1 MDWETRSE
9 LDLTIVGGALYA
21 KHPSTM
27 PLLLSWAVDDGP
39 VKLWVPDLSSHL
51 SPKVWSFVKGYVDAV
66 GAFPPELHAFA
77 KSAGCY
83 WVAWNMAFDRQIA
96 QHCATPRFGFP
107 DMPTT
112 KTLDAM
118 AQAAA
123 SNLPGRLDMAG
134 RVLGLGSKTVGG
146 KGIMKKFA
154 DAGTPMPDNIDD
166 WKTYLDYSRQD
177 TVLMR
182 DIWKVTRPLDASEWQ
197 EYWVSE
203 AINDRGMLA
212 DLDVC
217 RGALKYRAEDEA
229 YNRDEIK
236 RLTHGAVP
244 AVTMTARINGWMYP
258 RLSHELQEFMVKE
271 RNEAGE
277 PTKFTLSKDTI
288 GRLLE
293 EIGLSDTPPEDE
305 VVEVL
310 ELLQFGRSSSAVKF
324 EKILNQADEGRLKG
338 SYVFNGAGQT
348 GRFSSRGVQVHNL
361 PRKSMN
367 TKQNKTLELDLL
379 DMIAAQE
386 PIEKLRQY
394 GPVSS
399 TLSKLI
405 RPTFHA
411 PKGRLLVWGDWAA
424 IEARVAPWLANSH
437 SARKAVLEPFETGAD
452 LYILN
457 AESIFGVPADVIL
470 ERYNNGDKEA
480 NEMRQ
485 SGKVACIAE
494 GQLVLTD
501 TGLVPIEDV
510 TLDMKVWDGQSF
522 VSHQGSVFKGYK
534 DVWEYQGLTATDD
547 HIVWTTEGT
556 CKFGD
561 AAASGLDL
569 VQSGAGRHPLWVGD
583 DHISRAPVRV
593 PQLGGVLRERRMHRL
608 WSEELGVSGQF
619 ATRHIEWLP
628 SLLAA
633 TAGAKMAGPQVI
645 GRQRQ
650 VSEPE
655 APGVRELRWSRGRVP
670 VRVGAGG
677 GVMGSEEPR
686 LASRSGDRPDRRG
699 RALRAGEHSLGHGTS
714 AAGQQTVVE
723 DRGELG
729 LRAVGVAVCV
739 QHGTPQTATGVQ
751 PRGDNCSGA
760 RRGQREA
767 QMLAQYRGKVA
778 VYDIVNAGPNHRFTV
793 SGKLVHNCLAL
804 GFLGGAGAL
813 KAMARGY
820 GMKLSNEDAQ
830 KIVDGWRERNR
841 WARIFGDQC
850 EGAAFS
856 AMNNPTTPF
865 DAGLL
870 QYVFMPNLLRGTL
883 LCRLPDGRFLS
894 YPMAKVEEIEK
905 FDRKSM
911 AITYLNGVGRRSLWT
926 GLQLEN
932 GCQGI
937 AASLLRQTL
946 VKIHT
951 TVNSADIVGHT
962 HDEVI
967 CETNEDNAELFAE
980 RLKSIMLEGF
990 DWTTGLPLGAEV
1002 KTSWYYHKG

>member
-21 KHPSTM
+21 KHASTM

-154 DAGTPMPDNIDD
+154 DAGTPMPDNVDD

-293 EIGLSDTPPEDE
+293 EISLSDTPPEDE

-348 GRFSSRGVQVHNL
+348 GRYSSRGVQVHNL

-367 TKQNKTLELDLL
+367 TRANPKLELDLL

-485 SGKVACIAE
+485 SGKVA
-494 GQLVLTD
+494 V
-501 TGLVPIEDV
+501 
-510 TLDMKVWDGQSF
+510 
-522 VSHQGSVFKGYK
+522 
-534 DVWEYQGLTATDD
+534 
-547 HIVWTTEGT
+547 
-556 CKFGD
+556 
-561 AAASGLDL
+561 
-569 VQSGAGRHPLWVGD
+569 
-583 DHISRAPVRV
+583 
-593 PQLGGVLRERRMHRL
+593 
-608 WSEELGVSGQF
+608 
-619 ATRHIEWLP
+619 
-628 SLLAA
+628 
-633 TAGAKMAGPQVI
+633 
-645 GRQRQ
+645 
-650 VSEPE
+650 
-655 APGVRELRWSRGRVP
+655 
-670 VRVGAGG
+670 
-677 GVMGSEEPR
+677 
-686 LASRSGDRPDRRG
+686 
-699 RALRAGEHSLGHGTS
+699 
-714 AAGQQTVVE
+714 
-723 DRGELG
+723 
-729 LRAVGVAVCV
+729 
-739 QHGTPQTATGVQ
+739 
-751 PRGDNCSGA
+751 
-760 RRGQREA
+760 
-767 QMLAQYRGKVA
+767 
-778 VYDIVNAGPNHRFTV
+778 
-793 SGKLVHNCLAL
+793 LAL

-856 AMNNPTTPF
+856 AMNNPTTTF

-894 YPMAKVEEIEK
+894 YPMAKIEEIEK
-905 FDRKSM
+905 FDKPTM
-911 AITYLNGVGRRSLWT
+911 AITYLNGAGRRSLWT
-926 GLQLEN
+926 GLQIEN
-932 GCQGI
+932 CTQAT

-946 VKIHT
+946 VRIES
-951 TVNSADIVGHT
+951 TVSDADIVGHT

-967 CETNEDNAELFAE
+967 CETDEDNAELFAD

-1002 KTSWYYHKG
+1002 KTSWYYRK

>member
-1 MDWETRSE
+1 MAYCFMDWETRSA
-9 LDLTIVGGALYA
+9 LDLTIVGGARYA
-21 KHPSTM
+21 KHPSTL
-27 PLLLSWAVDDGP
+27 PLLLSWAIDDGP
-39 VKLWVPDLSSHL
+39 VKLWVPDLSAEL
-51 SPKVWSFVKGYVDAV
+51 PAKVWKFVKGYVDAV
-66 GAFPPELHAFA
+66 GTFPPELHAFA
-77 KSAGCY
+77 KSAGSY

-154 DAGTPMPDNIDD
+154 DAAIPMPDKVDD

-177 TVLMR
+177 TALMR
-182 DIWKVTRPLDASEWQ
+182 DIWRVTRPLDASEWQ

-203 AINDRGMLA
+203 AINDRGLLA

-217 RGALKYRAEDEA
+217 RGALKYRSEDEA

-236 RLTHGAVP
+236 RLSHNEVP
-244 AVTMTARINGWMYP
+244 AVTMTSRINKWIYP
-258 RLSHELQEFMVKE
+258 RLSHELQEFVVKE

-277 PTKFTLSKDTI
+277 PVKYTLSKDVI

-324 EKILNQADEGRLKG
+324 EKILNQADDGRLKG

-348 GRFSSRGVQVHNL
+348 GRYCVAPDTLVDTPTGPQRIVDLRPGDTVITHADRPGTVTDRIYKGREEMYRLTGPNGEHLVATAAHRLLTGYGWLRLNDCFENLDGRLVLLDGCEPISTYGDSAGQWTLEPVGEGEVWDISVAGDESYRAQGCIHHNSSRGVQVHNL

-367 TKQNKTLELDLL
+367 TKANPKLELDLL

-386 PIEKLRQY
+386 PIEKLREY

-411 PKGRLLVWGDWAA
+411 PKGRTLVWGDWAA

-457 AESIFGVPADVIL
+457 AEAIFGIPSDIIM
-470 ERYNNGDKEA
+470 ERYRNGDKEA
-480 NEMRQ
+480 GEMRQ

-510 TLDMKVWDGQSF
+510 STDMRVWDGEGF
-522 VSHQGSVFKGYK
+522 VQHSGSVFNGFK
-534 DVWEYQGLTATDD
+534 DVWEYQGLTATLD
-547 HIVWTTEGT
+547 HIVWTAEGER
-556 CKFGD
+556 KFGD
-561 AAASGLDL
+561 AIASGLNL
-569 VQSGAGRHPLWVGD
+569 VSSG
-583 DHISRAPVRV
+583 PVRDTA
-593 PQLGGVLRERRMHRL
+593 PFGEATY
-608 WSEELGVSGQF
+608 SGK
-619 ATRHIEWLP
+619 A
-628 SLLAA
+628 
-633 TAGAKMAGPQVI
+633 
-645 GRQRQ
+645 
-650 VSEPE
+650 
-655 APGVRELRWSRGRVP
+655 
-670 VRVGAGG
+670 
-677 GVMGSEEPR
+677 
-686 LASRSGDRPDRRG
+686 
-699 RALRAGEHSLGHGTS
+699 
-714 AAGQQTVVE
+714 
-723 DRGELG
+723 
-729 LRAVGVAVCV
+729 
-739 QHGTPQTATGVQ
+739 
-751 PRGDNCSGA
+751 
-760 RRGQREA
+760 
-767 QMLAQYRGKVA
+767 A
-778 VYDIVNAGPNHRFTV
+778 VYDIVNAGPDHRFTV

-830 KIVDGWRERNR
+830 KIVDGWRARNT
-841 WARIFGDQC
+841 WARTFGDQC

-856 AMNNPTTPF
+856 ALNNPTVPF

-870 QYVFMPNLLRGTL
+870 QYVFVPNLLRGTL
-883 LCRLPDGRFLS
+883 LCRLPDGRYIS
-894 YPMAKVEEIEK
+894 YPMAKIEEIEK
-905 FDRKSM
+905 FDKPTM
-911 AITYLNGVGRRSLWT
+911 AITYLNGAGRRSLWT
-926 GLQLEN
+926 GLQIEN
-932 GCQGI
+932 CTQAT

-946 VKIHT
+946 VRIES
-951 TVNSADIVGHT
+951 TVSDAIIVGHT

-967 CETNEDNAELFAE
+967 CETDEANAEAFAP
-980 RLKSIMLEGF
+980 RLKSIMVEGF
-990 DWTTGLPLGAEV
+990 DWSKGLPLGAEV
-1002 KTSWYYHKG
+1002 ATSWYYHK

>member
-1 MDWETRSE
+1 MAYCFMDWETRSA
-9 LDLTIVGGALYA
+9 LDLTIVGGARYA
-21 KHPSTM
+21 KHPSTL
-27 PLLLSWAVDDGP
+27 PLLLSWAIDDGP
-39 VKLWVPDLSSHL
+39 VKLWVPDLSAEL
-51 SPKVWSFVKGYVDAV
+51 PAKVWKFVKGYVDAV
-66 GAFPPELHAFA
+66 GTFPPELHAFA
-77 KSAGCY
+77 KSAGSY

-154 DAGTPMPDNIDD
+154 DAAIPMPDKVDD

-182 DIWKVTRPLDASEWQ
+182 DIWRVTRPLDGSEWQ

-203 AINDRGMLA
+203 AINDRGLLA

-217 RGALKYRAEDEA
+217 RGALKYRSEDEA

-236 RLTHGAVP
+236 RLSHNEVP
-244 AVTMTARINGWMYP
+244 AVTMTSRINKWIYP
-258 RLSHELQEFMVKE
+258 RLSHELQEFVVKE

-277 PTKFTLSKDTI
+277 PVKYTLSKDVI

-324 EKILNQADEGRLKG
+324 EKILNQADDGRLKG

-348 GRFSSRGVQVHNL
+348 GRYSSRGVQVHNL

-367 TKQNKTLELDLL
+367 TKANPKLELDLL

-386 PIEKLRQY
+386 PIEKLREY

-411 PKGRLLVWGDWAA
+411 PKGRTLVWGDWAA

-457 AESIFGVPADVIL
+457 AEAIFGVPSDIIM
-470 ERYNNGDKEA
+470 ERYRNGDKEA
-480 NEMRQ
+480 GEMRQ

-510 TLDMKVWDGQSF
+510 STDMRVWDGWRF
-522 VSHQGSVFKGYK
+522 VQHSGSVFNGFK
-534 DVWEYQGLTATDD
+534 DVWEYQGLTATLD
-547 HIVWTTEGT
+547 HIVWTAEGER
-556 CKFGD
+556 KFGD
-561 AAASGLDL
+561 AIASGLDL
-569 VQSGAGRHPLWVGD
+569 VSSGPVQD
-583 DHISRAPVRV
+583 TAPF
-593 PQLGGVLRERRMHRL
+593 GEATY
-608 WSEELGVSGQF
+608 SGK
-619 ATRHIEWLP
+619 A
-628 SLLAA
+628 
-633 TAGAKMAGPQVI
+633 
-645 GRQRQ
+645 
-650 VSEPE
+650 
-655 APGVRELRWSRGRVP
+655 
-670 VRVGAGG
+670 
-677 GVMGSEEPR
+677 
-686 LASRSGDRPDRRG
+686 
-699 RALRAGEHSLGHGTS
+699 
-714 AAGQQTVVE
+714 
-723 DRGELG
+723 
-729 LRAVGVAVCV
+729 
-739 QHGTPQTATGVQ
+739 
-751 PRGDNCSGA
+751 
-760 RRGQREA
+760 
-767 QMLAQYRGKVA
+767 A
-778 VYDIVNAGPNHRFTV
+778 VYDIVNAGPDHRFTV

-830 KIVDGWRERNR
+830 KIVDGWRARNT
-841 WARIFGDQC
+841 WARTFGDQC

-856 AMNNPTTPF
+856 ALNNPTVPF

-870 QYVFMPNLLRGTL
+870 QYVFVPNLLRGTL
-883 LCRLPDGRFLS
+883 LCRLPDGRYIS
-894 YPMAKVEEIEK
+894 YPMAKIEETEK
-905 FDRKSM
+905 FDKPTM
-911 AITYLNGVGRRSLWT
+911 AITYLNGAGRRSLWA
-926 GLQLEN
+926 GLQIEN
-932 GCQGI
+932 CTQAT

-946 VKIHT
+946 VRIES
-951 TVNSADIVGHT
+951 TVSDAIIVGHT

-967 CETNEDNAELFAE
+967 CETDEANAEAFAP
-980 RLKSIMLEGF
+980 RLKSIMVEGF
-990 DWTTGLPLGAEV
+990 DWSKGLPLGAEV
-1002 KTSWYYHKG
+1002 ATSWYYHK

>member
-1 MDWETRSE
+1 MAYCFMDWETRSA
-9 LDLTIVGGALYA
+9 LDLTIVGGARYA
-21 KHPSTM
+21 KHPSTL
-27 PLLLSWAVDDGP
+27 PLLLSWAIDDGP
-39 VKLWVPDLSSHL
+39 VKLWVPDLSAEL
-51 SPKVWSFVKGYVDAV
+51 PAKVWKFVKGYVDAV
-66 GAFPPELHAFA
+66 GTFPPELHAFA
-77 KSAGCY
+77 KSAGSY

-107 DMPTT
+107 DMPTA

-154 DAGTPMPDNIDD
+154 DAAIPMPDKIDD

-182 DIWKVTRPLDASEWQ
+182 DIWRVTRPLDASEWQ

-203 AINDRGMLA
+203 AINDRGLLA

-217 RGALKYRAEDEA
+217 RGALKYRSEDEA

-236 RLTHGAVP
+236 RLSHNEVP
-244 AVTMTARINGWMYP
+244 AVTMTSRINKWIYP
-258 RLSHELQEFMVKE
+258 RLSHELQEFVVKE

-277 PTKFTLSKDTI
+277 PVKYTLSKDVI

-348 GRFSSRGVQVHNL
+348 GRYSSRGVQVHNL

-367 TKQNKTLELDLL
+367 TKANPKLELDLL

-386 PIEKLRQY
+386 PIEKLRKY

-411 PKGRLLVWGDWAA
+411 PKGRTLVWGDWAA

-457 AESIFGVPADVIL
+457 AEAIFGIPSDIIM
-470 ERYNNGDKEA
+470 ERYRNGDKEA
-480 NEMRQ
+480 GEMRQ
-485 SGKVACIAE
+485 SGKVA
-494 GQLVLTD
+494 V
-501 TGLVPIEDV
+501 
-510 TLDMKVWDGQSF
+510 
-522 VSHQGSVFKGYK
+522 
-534 DVWEYQGLTATDD
+534 
-547 HIVWTTEGT
+547 
-556 CKFGD
+556 
-561 AAASGLDL
+561 
-569 VQSGAGRHPLWVGD
+569 
-583 DHISRAPVRV
+583 
-593 PQLGGVLRERRMHRL
+593 
-608 WSEELGVSGQF
+608 
-619 ATRHIEWLP
+619 
-628 SLLAA
+628 
-633 TAGAKMAGPQVI
+633 
-645 GRQRQ
+645 
-650 VSEPE
+650 
-655 APGVRELRWSRGRVP
+655 
-670 VRVGAGG
+670 
-677 GVMGSEEPR
+677 
-686 LASRSGDRPDRRG
+686 
-699 RALRAGEHSLGHGTS
+699 
-714 AAGQQTVVE
+714 
-723 DRGELG
+723 
-729 LRAVGVAVCV
+729 
-739 QHGTPQTATGVQ
+739 
-751 PRGDNCSGA
+751 
-760 RRGQREA
+760 
-767 QMLAQYRGKVA
+767 
-778 VYDIVNAGPNHRFTV
+778 
-793 SGKLVHNCLAL
+793 LAL

-830 KIVDGWRERNR
+830 KIVDGWRARNT
-841 WARIFGDQC
+841 WARTFGDQC

-856 AMNNPTTPF
+856 ALNNPTVPF

-870 QYVFMPNLLRGTL
+870 QYVFVPNLLRGTL
-883 LCRLPDGRFLS
+883 LCRLPDGRYIS
-894 YPMAKVEEIEK
+894 YPMAKIEEIEK
-905 FDRKSM
+905 FDKPTM
-911 AITYLNGVGRRSLWT
+911 AITYLNGAGRRSLWT
-926 GLQLEN
+926 GLQIEN
-932 GCQGI
+932 CTQAT

-946 VKIHT
+946 VRIES
-951 TVNSADIVGHT
+951 TVSDAIIVGHT

-967 CETNEDNAELFAE
+967 CETDEANAEAFAP
-980 RLKSIMLEGF
+980 RLKSIMVEGF
-990 DWTTGLPLGAEV
+990 DWSKGLPLGAEV
-1002 KTSWYYHKG
+1002 ATSWYYHK